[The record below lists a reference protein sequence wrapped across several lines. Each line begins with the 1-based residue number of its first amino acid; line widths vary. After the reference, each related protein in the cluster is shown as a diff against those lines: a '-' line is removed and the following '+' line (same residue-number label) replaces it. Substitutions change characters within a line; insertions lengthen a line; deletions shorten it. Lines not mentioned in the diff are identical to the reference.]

1 MESIKNTFISSTF
14 WTERIGPT
22 AALKTLEIMER
33 EKSWEVIT
41 KIGKEIRNRTKKLAN
56 NYDLKVSIKGIPALT
71 GFSIDSKNSIQYKT
85 LITQEMLSNGYLAGD
100 SVYVCTEHTQE
111 VIDGY
116 FKNLENIFKLIQDCE
131 NGRDIKKLLKDEVCH
146 TGFRRLT

>member
-1 MESIKNTFISSTF
+1 
-14 WTERIGPT
+14 
-22 AALKTLEIMER
+22 MER

-41 KIGKEIRNRTKKLAN
+41 KLGKEIRNRTKKLAN
-56 NYDLKVSIKGIPALT
+56 NYDLKVYIKGIPALT
-71 GFSIDSKNSIQYKT
+71 GFSIDSKNSIKYKT

-100 SVYVCTEHTQE
+100 SVYVCTKHTQE

-116 FKNLENIFKLIQDCE
+116 FENLENVFKLIQDCE

>member
-1 MESIKNTFISSTF
+1 
-14 WTERIGPT
+14 
-22 AALKTLEIMER
+22 
-33 EKSWEVIT
+33 
-41 KIGKEIRNRTKKLAN
+41 
-56 NYDLKVSIKGIPALT
+56 
-71 GFSIDSKNSIQYKT
+71 
-85 LITQEMLSNGYLAGD
+85 MLSNGYLAGN

-116 FKNLENIFKLIQDCE
+116 FENLENVFKLIQDCE